1 MVAPVVSIRSSIPSL
16 EANIAKVYL
25 SQLQQHMPLSKFQYP
40 VFSRVRPVPNLS
52 KTGNKLL
59 GPCQRS
65 DFSGKVPPDKSME
78 NIGPS
83 PTTFL
88 FEMFALNSPLVLA

>member
-1 MVAPVVSIRSSIPSL
+1 MVAPVVSIRSSILSL
-16 EANIAKVYL
+16 EANLTKVYF
-25 SQLQQHMPLSKFQYP
+25 SQLQQRMSKFQYP

-59 GPCQRS
+59 GPCQWS
-65 DFSGKVPPDKSME
+65 DFSGKVAPDKLME

-83 PTTFL
+83 PTMFL
-88 FEMFALNSPLVLA
+88 FEVSTLNSLLVLA